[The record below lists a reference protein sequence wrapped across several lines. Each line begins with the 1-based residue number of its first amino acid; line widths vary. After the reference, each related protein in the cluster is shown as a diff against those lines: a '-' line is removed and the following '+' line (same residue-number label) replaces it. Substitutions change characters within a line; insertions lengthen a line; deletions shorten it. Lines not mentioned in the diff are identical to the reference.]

1 MNSPPISPVTV
12 AVDQISVPKAA
23 DVLAHTLREKIL
35 KGDLRAGM
43 ELPAEREL
51 GAQAG
56 LSRATVRE
64 ALRILEGEGLIE
76 TRLGRRG
83 GSTVLQ
89 PGTEPIE
96 RSVGIFI
103 RGLRIRMESVLQTRH
118 AIEPAAARYAA
129 AHRTDEDLELLEQC
143 HRRLEEASVG
153 DDVHSYVQA
162 NLEWH
167 VQVVRSSHNELL
179 IAFITAVSKAV
190 YIDSDIEGFNSPE
203 VRHAVIRAHRRVM
216 DAIRDR
222 DGEAAARRMD
232 RHVHAYIDNIAK
244 ATPPATTAKASAK
257 ASSAKASSAKVPAKA
272 PAKRRPK
279 AA

>member
-1 MNSPPISPVTV
+1 MTLPPTSPVTV

-23 DVLAHTLREKIL
+23 DVLAHALREKIL
-35 KGDLRAGM
+35 KGDLHAGM

-89 PGTEPIE
+89 PSTEPIE

-129 AHRTDEDLELLEQC
+129 THRTDEDLELLEQC
-143 HRRLEEASVG
+143 HRRLEEAAFG
-153 DDVHSYVQA
+153 DDIHAYVQA

-179 IAFITAVSKAV
+179 IAFIAAVSKAV
-190 YIDSDIEGFNSPE
+190 YIDSDIEGFSSPE
-203 VRHAVIRAHRRVM
+203 VRNAVIRAHRRVM
-216 DAIRDR
+216 DAIRER
-222 DGEAAARRMD
+222 DGEAAARRMG
-232 RHVHAYIDNIAK
+232 RHVHAYIDNIAE
-244 ATPPATTAKASAK
+244 
-257 ASSAKASSAKVPAKA
+257 VVA
-272 PAKRRPK
+272 PAAAAAPAAPAPARRRRK